1 MRVPRKVYVIYPFTN
16 SGEIAGAYIGSS
28 WNVVLRL
35 RNHICCTATKA
46 HEEFHDLMRRNGY
59 AWQELDD
66 IPTFSDRYKE
76 YAWIDFFKKQ
86 NVRVFN
92 SQIGKNADQ
101 KTIYRN
107 GKAPIWTGEKIIWG
121 N

>member
-1 MRVPRKVYVIYPFTN
+1 MKVPRKVYVIYPFTN

-28 WNVVLRL
+28 CNVNLRIKSHVWK
-35 RNHICCTATKA
+35 NSSKA
-46 HEEFHDLMRRNGY
+46 HKGFHDLMKQNGFV
-59 AWQELDD
+59 WQELDD
-66 IPTFSDRYKE
+66 IPTYFDRYKE
-76 YAWIDFFKKQ
+76 HAWIDFFKNQ

-92 SQIGKNADQ
+92 SQISKDAGQTA
-101 KTIYRN
+101 IYRN

>member
-1 MRVPRKVYVIYPFTN
+1 MKIPRKVYVIYPFTD

-35 RNHICCTATKA
+35 RNHVCCTVTKA

-59 AWQELDD
+59 AWQELDN
-66 IPTFSDRYKE
+66 ISTFSERYKE
-76 YAWIDFFKKQ
+76 YAWIDFFKSQ

-92 SQIGKNADQ
+92 NKLGTTAKT
-101 KTIYRN
+101 TIYRN